1 MRRAVRRFD
10 PGSAGFRT
18 KPAVGGAALGSDQ
31 NPPLAGEG
39 TDGSARSGRLHQP
52 ERLRRAERTV
62 PPLGVPKET
71 TLGQS
76 VRSFLNYLTVE
87 AGLANNTI
95 LAYGRDLRSF
105 LKFCSIFST
114 SIQHR
119 ASSIDPSSAGF
130 RSKPAVGGAALGSDQ
145 DPPLAGI
152 SELRQIKPAL
162 IQNYLRVLTQE
173 QKSESSIKRSLVAIR
188 MFLRFGKLT
197 GLIEDDFSSILE
209 SPKVWQKLPCVCS
222 KQQVLELLNA
232 PCPDEPFYF
241 RDKAMLE
248 LLYATGVRASE
259 IAGLKTSDLNLNIGY
274 LRCLGKGSRERVVP
288 MGKVAIA
295 AIEEYLIR
303 PGGRPRLVKPFSG
316 DFLLLSRT
324 GRPMSRIEI
333 WRLVKKYAIRAGM
346 PRNLTVHTLR
356 HCFATHLLAGGADL
370 RSVQEML
377 GHVDI
382 ATTQIYTHVDQER
395 LRKIHRKYHP
405 RP

>member
-1 MRRAVRRFD
+1 MQRQAVKKNDTRYSILD
-10 PGSAGFRT
+10 P
-18 KPAVGGAALGSDQ
+18 AALGSDQ
-31 NPPLAGEG
+31 NPPLAG
-39 TDGSARSGRLHQP
+39 RSSTSIETL
-52 ERLRRAERTV
+52 
-62 PPLGVPKET
+62 PLWQNLKG
-71 TLGQS
+71 
-76 VRSFLNYLTVE
+76 FLDYLTVE
-87 AGLANNTI
+87 AGLARNTV

-105 LKFCSIFST
+105 LKYCKSNNTNKI
-114 SIQHR
+114 
-119 ASSIDPSSAGF
+119 
-130 RSKPAVGGAALGSDQ
+130 
-145 DPPLAGI
+145 
-152 SELRQIKPAL
+152 RQIKPAL
-162 IQNYLRVLTQE
+162 IQNYLRILTQE

-197 GLIEDDFSSILE
+197 GLVEDDLTSMLE
-209 SPKVWQKLPCVCS
+209 SPKVWQKLPCICS
-222 KQQVLELLNA
+222 KKQVLELLNA

-274 LRCLGKGSRERVVP
+274 LRCLGKGNRERVVP
-288 MGKVAIA
+288 IGKAAIA
-295 AIEEYLIR
+295 AIEEYLTQ
-303 PGGRPRLVKPFSG
+303 PVGRPRLVKSFSG

-370 RSVQEML
+370 RSLQEML

>member
-1 MRRAVRRFD
+1 MPSMQRQAVRKFD
-10 PGSAGFRT
+10 TRNSILETRSSTSIETLPLWQNLKGF
-18 KPAVGGAALGSDQ
+18 LD
-31 NPPLAGEG
+31 
-39 TDGSARSGRLHQP
+39 
-52 ERLRRAERTV
+52 
-62 PPLGVPKET
+62 
-71 TLGQS
+71 
-76 VRSFLNYLTVE
+76 YLTVE
-87 AGLANNTI
+87 AGLAKNTV

-105 LKFCSIFST
+105 LKYCK
-114 SIQHR
+114 
-119 ASSIDPSSAGF
+119 SSKIN
-130 RSKPAVGGAALGSDQ
+130 Q
-145 DPPLAGI
+145 I
-152 SELRQIKPAL
+152 RQIQPVL
-162 IQNYLRVLTQE
+162 IHNYLRMLTQE

-197 GLIEDDFSSILE
+197 GLVEDDFSSILE

-232 PCPDEPFYF
+232 PCPEEPFYL

-259 IAGLKTSDLNLNIGY
+259 IAGLKVKDVNLNIGY
-274 LRCLGKGSRERVVP
+274 LRCLGKGNRERVVP
-288 MGKVAIA
+288 IGKVAIA
-295 AIEEYLIR
+295 AISDYLSC
-303 PGGRPRLVKPFSG
+303 PVGRPRLVKPFSG

-333 WRLVKKYAIRAGM
+333 WRLVKKYAIRSGM

-356 HCFATHLLAGGADL
+356 HCFATHLLSGGADL

-395 LRKIHRKYHP
+395 LREIHRKFHP